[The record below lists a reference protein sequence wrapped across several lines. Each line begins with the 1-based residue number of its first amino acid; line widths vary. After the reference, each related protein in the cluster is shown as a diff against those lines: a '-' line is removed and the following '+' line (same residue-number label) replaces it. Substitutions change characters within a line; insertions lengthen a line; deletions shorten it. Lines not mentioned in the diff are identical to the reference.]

1 MSTLQ
6 ILLDER
12 EILRGLAR
20 FARVLDGK
28 KWGELAEVFAED
40 LSFNYGS
47 GGEERGM
54 DALRSTMRRYL
65 DICGG
70 TQHLLGS
77 ITVEVDG
84 DTAVSRAYVQAR
96 HQRVSNPAGPVFDS
110 SGEYV
115 DHWARLSQGWRII
128 RRDAIWLMHTGD
140 SSILAADQSQL
151 G

>member
-6 ILLDER
+6 MLLDER

-28 KWGELAEVFAED
+28 RWDELADVFAED

-47 GGEERGM
+47 GGEEQGM
-54 DALRSTMRRYL
+54 DALRANMRRFL
-65 DICGG
+65 DVCGA

-77 ITVEVDG
+77 ITVDING

-96 HQRVSNPAGPVFDS
+96 HQRAHDLAGSVFDS
-110 SGEYV
+110 SGEYI
-115 DHWARLSQGWRII
+115 DRWERRSQGWRIV

-140 SSILAADQSQL
+140 ASILAADRSQL